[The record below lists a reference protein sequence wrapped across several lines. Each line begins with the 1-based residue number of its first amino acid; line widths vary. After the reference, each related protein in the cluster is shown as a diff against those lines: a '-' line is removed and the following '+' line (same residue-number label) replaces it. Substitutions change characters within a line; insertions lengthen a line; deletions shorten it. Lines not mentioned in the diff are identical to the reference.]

1 MQHRKRGSLNKAPSQ
16 CPRWQWPRWHPA
28 APQEKGR
35 PKPPQFGCLPS
46 PLALGNHHP
55 MHWWEETVHPLVVMH
70 DFKQQKQLEAAI
82 RDLVRLAVERATLEG
97 YQQGYE
103 DGKRRAVN

>member
-1 MQHRKRGSLNKAPSQ
+1 
-16 CPRWQWPRWHPA
+16 
-28 APQEKGR
+28 
-35 PKPPQFGCLPS
+35 
-46 PLALGNHHP
+46 
-55 MHWWEETVHPLVVMH
+55 VMH
-70 DFKQQKQLEAAI
+70 DWTEQKQLEEAI